1 LTTFRFKRPSKP
13 VVGRDEGTET
23 VGPGRPLETR
33 VASAASRGGSR
44 EVAERPPQR
53 SDEGSAWMMDKGEA
67 ESLIRFSCEPGS
79 NLLEDVHQ
87 FVDAY
92 AKLRFRPSVA
102 QRVSLAAYELFSN
115 ALSYGSVSSEV
126 VFEVLEKGGLV
137 LIRVQN
143 DAIRARLE
151 MLGDRVKRLERD
163 PEATF
168 VEEMRR
174 YVGGGVS
181 RAMLGLAR
189 VRHEAQM
196 DLDVVVADS
205 RVVVTAS
212 CAR

>member
-1 LTTFRFKRPSKP
+1 LASFRFPQRPRVSSEPDDGANTIVPEKYEP
-13 VVGRDEGTET
+13 IARGSGVLDDPRLRQAHDIATQADEG
-23 VGPGRPLETR
+23 
-33 VASAASRGGSR
+33 
-44 EVAERPPQR
+44 
-53 SDEGSAWMMDKGEA
+53 
-67 ESLIRFSCEPGS
+67 ESLIRFACEPGS

-87 FVDAY
+87 FVEAY
-92 AKLRFRPSVA
+92 LKLRFRPSVA

-115 ALSYGSVSSEV
+115 ALDYGSVSSEV
-126 VFEVLEKGGLV
+126 VFEVLERAD
-137 LIRVQN
+137 RVEVRVTN

-151 MLGDRVKRLERD
+151 MLTDRVNRLRDD

-196 DLDVVVADS
+196 DLDLTVEDS
-205 RVVVTAS
+205 RVVVVAS
-212 CAR
+212 CPR

>member
-1 LTTFRFKRPSKP
+1 MSSFRFKAPSKP
-13 VVGRDEGTET
+13 STDRGEGAQT
-23 VGPGRPLETR
+23 VAPATPSPGRAPRFGAE
-33 VASAASRGGSR
+33 SAGD
-44 EVAERPPQR
+44 RPEAR
-53 SDEGSAWMMDKGEA
+53 STGRRSWLDEKEEA
-67 ESLIRFSCEPGS
+67 ESLIRFACEPGS

-87 FVDAY
+87 FVEAY

-115 ALSYGSVSSEV
+115 ALNYGSVSSEV
-126 VFEVLEKGGLV
+126 VFELLEQGGLV
-137 LIRVQN
+137 QVRVQN

-174 YVGGGVS
+174 YVSGGVS

-189 VRHEAQM
+189 VRHEGQM
-196 DLDVVVADS
+196 ELALAIEDS